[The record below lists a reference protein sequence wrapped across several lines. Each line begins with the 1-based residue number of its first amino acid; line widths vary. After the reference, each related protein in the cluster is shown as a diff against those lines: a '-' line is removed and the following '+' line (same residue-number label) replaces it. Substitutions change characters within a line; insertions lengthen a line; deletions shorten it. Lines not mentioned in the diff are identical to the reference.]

1 MNLGGNE
8 MKEWTVIFYRQYGSW
23 SVTRPFEKL
32 SAAEKHCNL
41 YLRDPAKDY
50 IKDITFH
57 TVELPE

>member
-1 MNLGGNE
+1 
-8 MKEWTVIFYRQYGSW
+8 MKEYTVIFYRQYGEW
-23 SVTRPFEKL
+23 SCTKPF
-32 SAAEKHCNL
+32 AHRNVAERHCNL